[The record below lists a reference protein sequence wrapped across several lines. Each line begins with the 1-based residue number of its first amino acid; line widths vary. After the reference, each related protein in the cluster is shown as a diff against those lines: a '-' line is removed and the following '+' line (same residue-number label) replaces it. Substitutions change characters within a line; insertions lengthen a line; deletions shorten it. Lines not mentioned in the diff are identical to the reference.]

1 MKEKENEKKEKEPCC
16 WIVGAGPCSGLT
28 EEGFSPEQ
36 GDYIIAADGGLRYLE
51 TAGVRPDMI
60 VGDFDTLGF
69 EPTHDNVV
77 RLQVMKDWTDTFVA
91 MEKGAELGYRNFVFH
106 GCLGGKLEHT
116 IANLQHLVWLAGRG
130 MTGWMTDGRV
140 WVTAISGNVD
150 ENRGDVT
157 TDRFANDC
165 ANDGAKSGR
174 LALSARDRG
183 MISVFCMGDKAQG
196 VTLKGLKYTLDD
208 AGLTG
213 SFPLGVSNEF
223 IGDPA
228 SIEVKKGCLLVV
240 ISRHAD

>member
-1 MKEKENEKKEKEPCC
+1 KANEKMEKVPCC

-28 EEGFSPEQ
+28 DEGFTPKE

-51 TAGVRPDMI
+51 TVGVRPDMI
-60 VGDFDTLGF
+60 VGDFDTLGY

-116 IANLQHLVWLAGRG
+116 IANLQHLVWLARRG

-140 WVTAISGNVD
+140 WVTAICG
-150 ENRGDVT
+150 
-157 TDRFANDC
+157 
-165 ANDGAKSGR
+165 DGAKSGR
-174 LALSARDRG
+174 LALPARDRG
-183 MISVFCMGDKAQG
+183 MISVFCMGDTAQG
-196 VTLKGLKYTLDD
+196 VTLKGLKYTLDG
-208 AGLTG
+208 AQLTG

-240 ISRHAD
+240 ISRQMD